1 MRYNTIMKLNLKKN
15 DIKKLKQIIETKEIN
30 ISIADMF
37 FYLFDRVDIFNE
49 FNVKQL
55 MIKNNLSVE
64 EALLTLAIDNWEI
77 DTNNNENKK
86 IINDYIK
93 GQFIELDY
101 QKIIQNPYYKSIKL
115 DEINLK
121 NVKIENLSF
130 KPYEIVPVDE
140 ITVEEDNYFK
150 EKTKLGYF
158 KKELPYIA
166 ISKNKTIWMSITPSE
181 IDSMENEIKEASGKV
196 ITFGL
201 GLGYYAYMVSLK
213 DDVSEV
219 KIVEKDKE
227 IINLFLNYILP
238 QFPYKNKIEIIEDDA
253 FNYLDKNR
261 MDSDYAY
268 FDLWHSPNDGL
279 PMYLKIK
286 EYENNYSKTKFTYWL
301 KESILALYRRM
312 KITLLEEALM
322 GYKDKN
328 YLKAKTEEDRLINE
342 LYFKTKN
349 IPINTIE
356 DVIAFLK

>member
-64 EALLTLAIDNWEI
+64 EALLTLAINNWEI
-77 DTNNNENKK
+77 DTNNSENKK

-328 YLKAKTEEDRLINE
+328 YLKAKTEEDQLINE

>member
-1 MRYNTIMKLNLKKN
+1 MKLNLSPIDLKKVE
-15 DIKKLKQIIETKEIN
+15 KIIETKEIN
-30 ISIADMF
+30 ISISDMF
-37 FYLFDRVDIFNE
+37 FYLFDRPDIFNAT
-49 FNVKQL
+49 NVNKLIAKQK
-55 MIKNNLSVE
+55 ITIE
-64 EALLTLAIDNWEI
+64 EALLDLAIDLWEI
-77 DTNNNENKK
+77 DTDNKENKK
-86 IINDYIK
+86 IIGEYIK

-101 QKIIQNPYYKSIKL
+101 KKIIENPYYKSIKL

-121 NVKIENLSF
+121 DVKIENLSF
-130 KPYEIVPVDE
+130 KPYEIIPVDD
-140 ITVEEDNYFK
+140 ITVEKDCYFK

-166 ISKNKTIWMSITPSE
+166 ISKKDTIWMSITPSE
-181 IDSMENEIKEASGKV
+181 IDSMEKEINEASGKV

-227 IINLFLNYILP
+227 IIKLFLNYILP
-238 QFPYKNKIEIIEDDA
+238 QFEYKEKIKVIEDDA
-253 FNYLDKNR
+253 FNYLTKNE
-261 MDSDYAY
+261 MNSDYAY

-286 EYENNYSKTKFTYWL
+286 EYENRYPHTKFTYWL

-312 KITLLEEALM
+312 KITLLEESLM
-322 GYKDKN
+322 GYQDKD
-328 YLKAKTEEDRLINE
+328 YLKAKNEEDRLINE

-349 IPINTIE
+349 IPINNFE